1 MAKLHRSG
9 IAEVAHLRQ
18 IAVIRGMIADFERTV
33 QILKVDIST
42 EEERLRVFDITAP
55 DYPILARTLRARL
68 DNLLVTIHG
77 LQQHL
82 AETGA
87 AVPQIVVASPA
98 EKVSSVALGHK
109 SAGVN
114 QGTVLRRPYHEAHYQ
129 I

>member
-18 IAVIRGMIADFERTV
+18 IAVIRGMIADFER
-33 QILKVDIST
+33 
-42 EEERLRVFDITAP
+42 
-55 DYPILARTLRARL
+55 
-68 DNLLVTIHG
+68 
-77 LQQHL
+77 
-82 AETGA
+82 
-87 AVPQIVVASPA
+87 PA